1 MIHCTCSYR
10 LYKAAPNIQA
20 EKQNKLLIQ
29 VLGQDAHGLM
39 VGPAIVP
46 VSQTRGEP
54 YARLWAWEP
63 GWRQVQNHEMGTFK

>member
-1 MIHCTCSYR
+1 MIHCTCSYL

-20 EKQNKLLIQ
+20 EKQNKLFIQ

-39 VGPAIVP
+39 VGHAIVP
-46 VSQTRGEP
+46 ISQTRGEL
-54 YARLWAWEP
+54 YARLWALEP